1 MQSHKHTE
9 EPQAELS
16 ENTLRHDVS
25 MATRLLNSL
34 KILEY
39 SGHVSA
45 RLPGGKT
52 FLIQPQDKSRADV
65 APDDLLVC
73 DLDGK
78 VVAGTPGVKP
88 PSETFLHCEIYRSR
102 QDVHSIAH
110 FHHDVTNVFTL
121 VEDVPLPPVKNHAIR
136 WRNGIP
142 VHSDPAHVDTPERGR
157 GIVATL
163 GDCHAMQIR
172 AHGQIVTAETVRG
185 VFIDAVHLVE
195 NAEAAYRAATL
206 GKIKPLTAEEMESF
220 AHSFRRGHHIRKLWK
235 YYAGGAI
242 RDGLFPEDWNT
253 AA

>member
-1 MQSHKHTE
+1 MHAHQHEADVKAG
-9 EPQAELS
+9 PS

-45 RLPGGKT
+45 RLSGGVT
-52 FLIQPQDKSRADV
+52 FLVQPQDKSRADV
-65 APDDLLVC
+65 APEDLLIC

-78 VVAGTPGVKP
+78 VVAGPPGVKP
-88 PSETFLHCEIYRSR
+88 PSEVFLHCEIYRSR
-102 QDVHSIAH
+102 LDVNSVAH

-121 VEDVPLPPVKNHAIR
+121 VEDVPLLPFKNHAIR
-136 WRNGIP
+136 WKSGIP

-157 GIVATL
+157 GIVKTL
-163 GDCHAMQIR
+163 GPHHAMQIR

-195 NAEAAYRAATL
+195 NAEAAYRAASL
-206 GKIKPLTAEEMESF
+206 GKVKPLTAEEIESF
-220 AHSFRRGHHIRKLWK
+220 SHSFRRDHHIRKLWK

-242 RDGLFPEDWNT
+242 RDGLFPEAWNS

>member
-1 MQSHKHTE
+1 MNAHKHE
-9 EPQAELS
+9 ADVKAEPS
-16 ENTLRHDVS
+16 EITLRHDVS

-45 RLPGGKT
+45 RLPGGVT
-52 FLIQPQDKSRADV
+52 FLVQPQDKSRADV
-65 APDDLLVC
+65 APEDLLVC

-88 PSETFLHCEIYRSR
+88 PSEVFLHCEIYRSR
-102 QDVHSIAH
+102 PDVNSVAH

-121 VEDVPLPPVKNHAIR
+121 VEDVPLLPFKNHAIR
-136 WRNGIP
+136 WKSGIP

-157 GIVATL
+157 GIVKTL
-163 GDCHAMQIR
+163 GPHHAMQIR

-195 NAEAAYRAATL
+195 NAEAAYRAASL
-206 GKIKPLTAEEMESF
+206 GKVKPLTAEEIESF
-220 AHSFRRGHHIRKLWK
+220 SHSFRRDHHIRKLWK

-242 RDGLFPEDWNT
+242 RDGLFPEAWNS
-253 AA
+253 AV